1 MGIQKQL
8 EYYFSPQNMDSDSFL
23 RESMDGN
30 GWVHID
36 VITAFNRMN
45 VLGATKELVV
55 EAAFH
60 STNIEVD
67 TSNPDRIRMTKLWKE
82 YVRRNKEKKRREERK
97 KQRELDGREVNT
109 QTIDDIVALIAKK
122 DKRRK
127 KRRELRKKQKEKEE
141 KEAAKDKNKKDSNKD
156 EDTKKQID
164 DDDEKELI
172 AKDKEEE
179 NDKVDVGDPTHKDMV
194 EID

>member
-1 MGIQKQL
+1 MPMSPGRRVNKIQKQL
-8 EYYFSPQNMDSDSFL
+8 EYYFSTQNMDSDSFL

-36 VITAFNRMN
+36 VIMAFNRMN

-67 TSNPDRIRMTKLWKE
+67 TKNPDRIRMTKLWKE
-82 YVRRNKEKKRREERK
+82 YVRKNKEKKRRE
-97 KQRELDGREVNT
+97 
-109 QTIDDIVALIAKK
+109 A
-122 DKRRK
+122 
-127 KRRELRKKQKEKEE
+127 RKKQKEKEE
-141 KEAAKDKNKKDSNKD
+141 QEAKEKE
-156 EDTKKQID
+156 EDTKKQVDDDD
-164 DDDEKELI
+164 DDDEKLI
-172 AKDKEEE
+172 AKDKKEE
-179 NDKVDVGDPTHKDMV
+179 NGKVDVGDPTHKDMV